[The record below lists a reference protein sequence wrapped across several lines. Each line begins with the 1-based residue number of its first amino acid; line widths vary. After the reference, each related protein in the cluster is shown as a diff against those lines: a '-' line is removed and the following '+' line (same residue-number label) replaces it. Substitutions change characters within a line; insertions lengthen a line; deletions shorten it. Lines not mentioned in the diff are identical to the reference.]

1 MIELVKIPYLLKC
14 YKGVIILENK
24 KRYKLEH
31 EIHEN
36 QIVYIKNNKIKAKN
50 TPRYGTV
57 KFHYQDNKL
66 TLIETS
72 ETEK

>member
-1 MIELVKIPYLLKC
+1 M
-14 YKGVIILENK
+14 ENK
-24 KRYKLEH
+24 KKYKLEN

-36 QIVYIKNNKIKAKN
+36 QIVYIKNNKIKTKN

-57 KFHYQDNKL
+57 KFHYQNNKL

>member
-1 MIELVKIPYLLKC
+1 M
-14 YKGVIILENK
+14 ENK
-24 KRYKLEH
+24 KTYKLEH